1 MTNYPTKI
9 PTLSEGSKQVN
20 TQKSLIKSESLFAVI
35 LVALLLTLP
44 WLDRPFHTRGEPREA
59 LVAQS
64 MLLTNNWISPPA
76 YNGAVPSKPP
86 FNHWLISI
94 ASLPAGDVTEFTS
107 RLPSAIAVV
116 LFSVCFF
123 LFLARRVTERSALL
137 ASLILLSS
145 FEWFRSAV
153 TCRVDT
159 ILSASLAGALLA
171 LFAWREKGRKGFPYL
186 AAILITCAAL
196 TKGPIGV
203 ALPLAIFS
211 LFELLSCE
219 KTVGNVCKIGLR
231 GAMIAVPVV
240 LVVSLW
246 YLAGYLQRGDVFL
259 DKIYY
264 ENFARLTSSME
275 DEPHKHAAPYML
287 LMLAVGFL
295 PWTIVWMNSALRS
308 FSKSHYTFKAFREM
322 WGRATE
328 LQRYAFV
335 AATFIFIFF
344 CIPSSKRSVYIMP
357 AYPFIALLAAESV
370 SAWGE
375 RSKRF
380 MRVMSSVLVWF
391 AALVSLLVIVATVLS
406 MTPQAAQFGSS
417 LLRSWS
423 LWRFEIV
430 VTLVALALVRAR
442 SVFPGCEA
450 QRLAFSMVGAVL
462 VLSGVAAEPA
472 FYQLSPREF
481 LISPQLQ
488 RSLDL
493 SKHERLY
500 SFGSEAYV
508 ASFYLKKPF
517 FTATPGL
524 PTGSVIV
531 VEQKNLERLKKEI
544 SPEVREI
551 ARFSSGLE
559 PAKKDVVFVEV
570 MGAVPAP

>member
-1 MTNYPTKI
+1 M
-9 PTLSEGSKQVN
+9 N
-20 TQKSLIKSESLFAVI
+20 TQKSVLKSEALFVII

-64 MLLTNNWISPPA
+64 MLINNNWISPPA

-94 ASLPAGDVTEFTS
+94 ASLPSGDVTEFTS

-123 LFLARRVTERSALL
+123 LFLARRTTEHSALL

-145 FEWFRSAV
+145 FEWFRAAV

-159 ILSASLAGALLA
+159 ILSASVAGALLA
-171 LFAWREKGRKGFPYL
+171 LFSWREKGRKGFPFL

-211 LFELLSCE
+211 LFEFLSCE
-219 KTVGNVCKIGLR
+219 KTVGNVLKIGLR
-231 GAMIAVPVV
+231 GAMIAVPVG
-240 LVVSLW
+240 LAVSLW
-246 YLAGYLQRGDVFL
+246 YLAGYLQRGDVFI

-287 LMLAVGFL
+287 LMLALGFL
-295 PWTIVWMNSALRS
+295 PWTIVWVTSALRS
-308 FSKSHYTFKAFREM
+308 FSKRNYTVQAFREM

-335 AATFIFIFF
+335 AAAFIFIFF

-370 SAWGE
+370 SVWGA

-380 MRVMSSVLVWF
+380 MRVLSSGLVWF
-391 AALVSLLVIVATVLS
+391 AAIVSLVVIVGVLLS
-406 MTPQAAQFGSS
+406 IPPQAARFGSS
-417 LLRSWS
+417 LLNSWS

-450 QRLAFSMVGAVL
+450 QRLALSMVGAVV

-472 FYQLSPREF
+472 FYQLSPREW
-481 LISPQLQ
+481 LRSPEFQ

-493 SKHERLY
+493 AKYERLY

-524 PTGSVIV
+524 PIGSVIV
-531 VEQKNLERLKKEI
+531 VEQKNIERLKKEI
-544 SPEVREI
+544 APDVREI

-559 PAKKDVVFVEV
+559 PSKKDMVFVEV
-570 MGAVPAP
+570 VGAVPAP